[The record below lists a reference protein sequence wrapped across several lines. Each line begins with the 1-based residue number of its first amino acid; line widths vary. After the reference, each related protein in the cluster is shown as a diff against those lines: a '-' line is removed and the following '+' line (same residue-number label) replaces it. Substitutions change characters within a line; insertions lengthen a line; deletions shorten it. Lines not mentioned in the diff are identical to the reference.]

1 MASRETK
8 RRVGGRRERRFGPFV
23 LRLALAAATLPFAT
37 TSIARQDA
45 FSLSSGR
52 ARAEEGDRALYL
64 AAGRRRAADLVSLEA
79 ADLFA
84 SGRGPE
90 LSVDPLGA
98 GEYLVLQE
106 AEEPKAE
113 VVVAAPAKGEG
124 PEAFLD
130 RTVKGDRSAILPP
143 PEPTTPTVA
152 AIVESGE
159 AFATLPPIGALLH
172 PDRRGVLSVLPLVGD
187 GRRAAP
193 TIILPPAPSHAELS
207 AKVADAAPKDD
218 GLDEEGAYST
228 VQDLGAVTR
237 VPMTR
242 REAGANH
249 DGSTPSVAFLSRGHI
264 PRTTTP
270 ETEAP
275 MAVAAMPVAPT
286 KGDAGHLAKV
296 DARADDAPLGKGAPS
311 EAETAALRGGLDGV
325 IQTRMSRRLF
335 IPEAQL
341 ASSEKCLAEAIYFEA
356 RGEPVEG
363 QYAVAQVVMNRAR
376 SGYYPNTVCGVVY
389 QNKTWRNAC
398 QFSFACD
405 RIPDRVNNV
414 YAWRLATRIAR
425 DVTEGGAWLP
435 EVGSSTHYH
444 ATYVRPRWI
453 RDMVKLDK
461 IGRHIFYRVRW
472 HAPQPGDA

>member
-8 RRVGGRRERRFGPFV
+8 RRAGGRREQRLGPLL
-23 LRLALAAATLPFAT
+23 LRLALAAAALPVAT

-45 FSLSSGR
+45 SGLAAAAGR
-52 ARAEEGDRALYL
+52 GFEGERALYL
-64 AAGRRRAADLVSLEA
+64 AAAHRRAVDLVSLEA

-84 SGRGPE
+84 SSRGPE
-90 LSVDPLGA
+90 LSVDPLGS
-98 GEYLVLQE
+98 GEYLVLQG
-106 AEEPKAE
+106 AEEPTAD
-113 VVVAAPAKGEG
+113 VVVAAKGQG
-124 PEAFLD
+124 PEAFVD

-143 PEPTTPTVA
+143 AADEAPKVA

-159 AFATLPPIGALLH
+159 AFATLPAVGALLR

-193 TIILPPAPSHAELS
+193 TITLPSPPVPATLAP
-207 AKVADAAPKDD
+207 KVADAAPKGD
-218 GLDEEGAYST
+218 GLDAEGAYAA

-249 DGSTPSVAFLSRGHI
+249 DGSTPSVAFLSGGRM
-264 PRTTTP
+264 PATTTP

-286 KGDAGHLAKV
+286 KGDAGHLAKA

-311 EAETAALRGGLDGV
+311 EAETAAVRGGLGDV

-414 YAWRLATRIAR
+414 FAWRLATRIAR

-435 EVGSSTHYH
+435 EIGSSTHYH